1 MPRRRENARRAAH
14 ATTPIYAFY
23 GGEADDEDR
32 SSARPRRLT
41 SERTPHT
48 SIRTASLIL
57 HTYDLLFVLST
68 QRTYGP
74 KSNISTHLSVPVRH
88 TVAAHN
94 LASPRMLLA
103 RLGDL
108 YAVPDGLSCRTVK
121 KDVQFLRL
129 LLGAERG
136 HLRVLKHENLMR
148 RRRRGGRLDGSAAQ
162 PREDV
167 PVGEEAT
174 RQHAVSKASP
184 FSDEEVTRRGVFQTD
199 GAAATIPR
207 HIAFSFPWVFSCNG
221 FVSTFSA

>member
-1 MPRRRENARRAAH
+1 
-14 ATTPIYAFY
+14 
-23 GGEADDEDR
+23 
-32 SSARPRRLT
+32 
-41 SERTPHT
+41 
-48 SIRTASLIL
+48 
-57 HTYDLLFVLST
+57 
-68 QRTYGP
+68 
-74 KSNISTHLSVPVRH
+74 
-88 TVAAHN
+88 
-94 LASPRMLLA
+94 MLLA

-108 YAVPDGLSCRTVK
+108 YAVPDGLSCCCRTVK

-207 HIAFSFPWVFSCNG
+207 HIAFSPGFSLSCNG